1 MIEKYIKLRR
11 EREEYKEELKSFLK
25 KSKTRVQEID
35 NFILYYEDTLLKG
48 SITSVVTLPQ
58 LREEKEKVLLQV
70 LNQTPLLKKS
80 LLTIEQDLEAH
91 IRKNPSLKYFENF
104 DTILKTEDFK
114 KSVVTLSKSIINEEI
129 SKESAEE
136 IQKSLLKF
144 REVEVEKEKYM
155 VKDNRKCYAD
165 LVILNQDNQI
175 LFVRR
180 NKDDDFEPGKYALP
194 GGHVEPAEDPKIAA
208 IREVQEEVS
217 LTIDVKSVFPVGMYE
232 DTQSVINYY
241 CTKLDSVVNI
251 PILEERELIQYE
263 WVDLDKITTLPL
275 LMNLRENFEKVI
287 EIPVVLLENTKTSE
301 EVALFYG
308 AGGEGVIGT
317 GYPI

>member
-1 MIEKYIKLRR
+1 MIDKYIKLRR
-11 EREEYKEELKSFLK
+11 EREECKEELKSFLK

-241 CTKLDSVVNI
+241 CTKLDSVINI